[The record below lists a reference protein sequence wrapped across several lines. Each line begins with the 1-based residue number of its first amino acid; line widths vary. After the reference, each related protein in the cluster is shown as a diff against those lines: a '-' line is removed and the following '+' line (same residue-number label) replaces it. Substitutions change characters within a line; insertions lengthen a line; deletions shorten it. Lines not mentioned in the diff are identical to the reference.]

1 MKMLL
6 ISLRKT
12 KATASKC
19 PFPPISTPIHLP
31 LSVLIYSAFSLL
43 WLWKKRLRLC
53 LYTRLKA
60 SYKVLF
66 KKFSLLTP
74 PSVAFYSLL
83 IRPYQYKSV
92 KNYGSFEIVL
102 NLQVTNEHATVSW
115 LLTKA
120 PGLLGQRQGALLPT
134 ATAAARGSAFHCAGS
149 LSPNLHMVKRKEP
162 GDLCT
167 HNELHYWKGTLSLG
181 NLSYLLYW
189 TANMPA
195 LCSGRRHP
203 FCLQKRFIIQ
213 APLKRKSRREATVSL
228 FTKHTE
234 MQERHGNLPSLIKQH
249 ALISP
254 IIKKN
259 IFLDLHILSIHYPIC
274 LLLFIAI
281 VLKWLVHDYWHRLI
295 SSCFLLNTLP
305 SGFHP

>member
-1 MKMLL
+1 M
-6 ISLRKT
+6 
-12 KATASKC
+12 
-19 PFPPISTPIHLP
+19 
-31 LSVLIYSAFSLL
+31 
-43 WLWKKRLRLC
+43 
-53 LYTRLKA
+53 YTRLKA

-66 KKFSLLTP
+66 KKFSLLAP

-92 KNYGSFEIVL
+92 KNYGSFEILL
-102 NLQVTNEHATVSW
+102 NLQITNEHATVSW

-120 PGLLGQRQGALLPT
+120 TGLLGQRQGTLLLT
-134 ATAAARGSAFHCAGS
+134 AKAVARGSAFYCAGS
-149 LSPNLHMVKRKEP
+149 LRPNLHMMKQKEP

-189 TANMPA
+189 TVNMPA

-203 FCLQKRFIIQ
+203 FCLQKMFIIQ

-254 IIKKN
+254 IINKN
-259 IFLDLHILSIHYPIC
+259 IYLDLHILSIHYPIC

-281 VLKWLVHDYWHRLI
+281 VLKWLVHDY
-295 SSCFLLNTLP
+295 
-305 SGFHP
+305 

>member
-6 ISLRKT
+6 ISLRKR
-12 KATASKC
+12 KVTASKC
-19 PFPPISTPIHLP
+19 PYPPVTTPIYLP
-31 LSVLIYSAFSLL
+31 LSVSIYSAFPLL
-43 WLWKKRLRLC
+43 LLWKKRLSLC
-53 LYTRLKA
+53 LYTRLEA

-66 KKFSLLTP
+66 KKFSLLAP
-74 PSVAFYSLL
+74 PSLAFYSLL
-83 IRPYQYKSV
+83 ICPYQYTSV
-92 KNYGSFEIVL
+92 KNYGSSEILL
-102 NLQVTNEHATVSW
+102 NLQITNKRATVSW

-120 PGLLGQRQGALLPT
+120 TALLGQRQGTLLLT
-134 ATAAARGSAFHCAGS
+134 ATAVARGSAFYCAGS
-149 LSPNLHMVKRKEP
+149 LSPSLHRMKQEEP

-181 NLSYLLYW
+181 NLSYLLYR
-189 TANMPA
+189 TVNMPA
-195 LCSGRRHP
+195 LCSGGRHP
-203 FCLQKRFIIQ
+203 FCLQKMFIIQ

-234 MQERHGNLPSLIKQH
+234 MQERHGSLPSLIKQH

-254 IIKKN
+254 IINKN

-274 LLLFIAI
+274 LLLFTAT
-281 VLKWLVHDYWHRLI
+281 VLKGLVHDYWLRLI
-295 SSCFLLNTLP
+295 SYCFLLNTLP